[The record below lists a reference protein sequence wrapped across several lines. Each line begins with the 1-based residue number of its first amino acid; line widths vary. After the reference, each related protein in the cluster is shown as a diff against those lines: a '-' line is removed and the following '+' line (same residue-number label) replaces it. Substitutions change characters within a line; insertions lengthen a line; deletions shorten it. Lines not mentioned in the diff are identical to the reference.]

1 MSSGPSCSAPG
12 WAHGRPVFESNR
24 ADAVRLDDAGW
35 RAKLGPA
42 AFHVLREGGTERAFT
57 GAYWD
62 HHADGVYVC
71 AGCELPLFDSRAKFD
86 SGTGW
91 PSFTVPVA
99 HEAVAAR
106 EDSSYGMVRVEA
118 LCARCGGHLG
128 HVFPDGPRP
137 AGTRW
142 CINSLSLRFVGR

>member
-1 MSSGPSCSAPG
+1 MSSVPSCSSPG
-12 WAHGRPVFESNR
+12 WAAGRPEFEPTR
-24 ADAVRLDDAGW
+24 PDAVRLDADAW
-35 RAKLGPA
+35 RQRLSPP

-57 GAYWD
+57 GVYWD
-62 HHADGVYVC
+62 HHADGVYAC
-71 AGCELPLFDSRAKFD
+71 AGCELTLFDSRAKFD

-99 HEAVAAR
+99 DDAVAMRQDA
-106 EDSSYGMVRVEA
+106 SYGMVRVEA

-137 AGTRW
+137 ARTRW
-142 CINSLSLRFVGR
+142 CINSVSLRFVAR